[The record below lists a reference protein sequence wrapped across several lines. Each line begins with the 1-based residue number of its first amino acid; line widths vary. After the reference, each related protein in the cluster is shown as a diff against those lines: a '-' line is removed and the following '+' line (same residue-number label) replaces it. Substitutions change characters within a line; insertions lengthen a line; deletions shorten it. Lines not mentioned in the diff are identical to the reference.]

1 MRTEY
6 QSSNEGQ
13 DSKWFSS
20 PTRRRSGLRSA
31 CCSCDSCG
39 DRPSPLL
46 LLRRGG
52 DGGRGGRR
60 TWRCPGSSPCPCQIG
75 HTAHFTILGAF
86 LGAFL
91 GPFWPFYIT
100 QGRRNRLTLTLF
112 RDIISPLTQ
121 LCVSLLNSLLRHFL
135 RLTRSTATVKVFL
148 DRPAPVRQTAEP
160 PA

>member
-6 QSSNEGQ
+6 QLNKEGQ

-20 PTRRRSGLRSA
+20 PTTRRSGLRSA

-46 LLRRGG
+46 PRRGG

-75 HTAHFTILGAF
+75 PTAHFTILGAF
-86 LGAFL
+86 LGPFL
-91 GPFWPFYIT
+91 GPFWALFGLSLSP
-100 QGRRNRLTLTLF
+100 QGRRNRLALTLI

-135 RLTRSTATVKVFL
+135 RLTRWQL
-148 DRPAPVRQTAEP
+148 
-160 PA
+160 